1 MSRGRRRMQHKA
13 RRLNEFVVV
22 FGADFSSSCCFQ
34 YSPMNSIGFS
44 FGEVT

>member
-22 FGADFSSSCCFQ
+22 FGTYFSSSCCFQ